1 MIYEKAS
8 PIYFSASLSPSV
20 AQLGFHSAQPTVMA
34 FISLHRITGR
44 CSSGTRWLPWP
55 SYLIVA
61 YLVTC
66 LLTCLLTY
74 LLDCLLDCLLTC
86 SFVFLRTNLLVY
98 LLALLLSNSL
108 TLVLTYSLFLSA
120 LCIRPSMA
128 EPEQQRRPRHAACFW
143 AWACTGA
150 VF

>member
-1 MIYEKAS
+1 MRRQAPSI
-8 PIYFSASLSPSV
+8 FSASLSPSV

-34 FISLHRITGR
+34 FISLHRITGG
-44 CSSGTRWLPWP
+44 CSSETRWLPWP
-55 SYLIVA
+55 SYLIAA

-86 SFVFLRTNLLVY
+86 SLAFLRTNVLVY

-108 TLVLTYSLFLSA
+108 TLVLTYLLDCFLTYSLTCL
-120 LCIRPSMA
+120 LDCPCPSRSC
-128 EPEQQRRPRHAACFW
+128 PYP
-143 AWACTGA
+143 
-150 VF
+150 